1 MSHSRSF
8 RRYLPLL
15 VVLLLALHA
24 SAQWDEQ
31 VLHSFQGGA
40 YDGEFPAGGVVFDAQ
55 GNLYGATTYGGL
67 TGCAIGGE
75 CGTAFQLSPPVHNGD
90 PWTETII
97 YEFKGQGS
105 NDGGL
110 ASGGLIIDAA
120 GNLYGVTA
128 YGGRGDC
135 VVLGLRAGCG
145 TVYELS
151 PPKRKGG
158 GAWTETVLYSFPIAK
173 QGFLPQGNL
182 VFDGAGNLYG
192 ATEFGGTK
200 GTTCDLIYGGQC
212 GVVFELSPPK
222 TKGGKW
228 TQHVLHNFGG
238 GTDGANPNGG
248 FVFDS
253 KGAVYGTTQFGG
265 AFGNG
270 TVFALEPA
278 NRRGT
283 AWRETILHAFDPG
296 PIDGGNPMAGVVGD
310 AKGRLYG
317 TTYGGGPEQGGIV
330 FRFSPPS
337 DRSKRWTEAILH
349 GFDGNYWDEDGW
361 GPECSLTFD
370 SKGRLYGTTSN
381 TAVDGI
387 EGGVFRLTPRGSKW
401 GFESL
406 YRFRGEPDGGQ
417 PQAGVILDKSGNVY
431 GTTSQGGT
439 GTGCSYCG
447 TVFEVSLP

>member
-97 YEFKGQGS
+97 YEFKAQGS

-145 TVYELS
+145 TVY
-151 PPKRKGG
+151 
-158 GAWTETVLYSFPIAK
+158 
-173 QGFLPQGNL
+173 
-182 VFDGAGNLYG
+182 
-192 ATEFGGTK
+192 
-200 GTTCDLIYGGQC
+200 
-212 GVVFELSPPK
+212 
-222 TKGGKW
+222 
-228 TQHVLHNFGG
+228 
-238 GTDGANPNGG
+238 
-248 FVFDS
+248 
-253 KGAVYGTTQFGG
+253 
-265 AFGNG
+265 
-270 TVFALEPA
+270 
-278 NRRGT
+278 
-283 AWRETILHAFDPG
+283 
-296 PIDGGNPMAGVVGD
+296 
-310 AKGRLYG
+310 
-317 TTYGGGPEQGGIV
+317 
-330 FRFSPPS
+330 
-337 DRSKRWTEAILH
+337 
-349 GFDGNYWDEDGW
+349 
-361 GPECSLTFD
+361 
-370 SKGRLYGTTSN
+370 
-381 TAVDGI
+381 
-387 EGGVFRLTPRGSKW
+387 
-401 GFESL
+401 
-406 YRFRGEPDGGQ
+406 
-417 PQAGVILDKSGNVY
+417 
-431 GTTSQGGT
+431 
-439 GTGCSYCG
+439 
-447 TVFEVSLP
+447 